1 MQAFA
6 KQVSEYTKAGFD
18 IDLSADAV
26 DLTYS
31 VALHNAIML
40 YAHAATKVLAA
51 GGDLHD
57 GRAVTEAVRNTT
69 FVGVGHSIVDLDQHG
84 DRIES
89 YEVMNYVKGA
99 DGGIES
105 VAVGVYNRT
114 LQQYVAYEREVEWP
128 GGQEEAPLAWV
139 PYACPRGTHALNA
152 SLDCVPC
159 PFPRMY
165 QDLVGETNCKECPPN
180 SARVH
185 KALATDVSFCM
196 CKPGFWARTN
206 HTYLGEACPERGAV
220 CEGSAVLPYA
230 KPGFWAYEH
239 DRCHV
244 APFMP

>member
-31 VALHNAIML
+31 VALHNAIVL

-128 GGQEEAPLAWV
+128 GCLIKVPLDFSSGDPCMPRLGSW
-139 PYACPRGTHALNA
+139 RGTYS
-152 SLDCVPC
+152 SLLIVQ
-159 PFPRMY
+159 RTT
-165 QDLVGETNCKECPPN
+165 E
-180 SARVH
+180 H
-185 KALATDVSFCM
+185 VSGNRRHSTEKTWSEGWFC
-196 CKPGFWARTN
+196 CNNLTIQP
-206 HTYLGEACPERGAV
+206 V
-220 CEGSAVLPYA
+220 
-230 KPGFWAYEH
+230 
-239 DRCHV
+239 
-244 APFMP
+244 